1 MNAQLF
7 TPNRTMAATACV
19 CACLFAGLL
28 WLIWSI
34 SRHPAAFYADP
45 QAVAATEPPPVVD
58 PEAADALEAKSK
70 PVEETPQIDNPV
82 AEKAAEPPPKPA
94 SNDAA
99 RAAARKAAHARAAQK
114 AAERARARRN
124 TFDQDAPR
132 GGGRSR
138 GDFISD
144 ILNAFE

>member
-1 MNAQLF
+1 MNAQIF
-7 TPNRTMAATACV
+7 TPIRTMAATACL

-45 QAVAATEPPPVVD
+45 QAVSATEAPPAID
-58 PEAADALEAKSK
+58 PDAADAAEANSK
-70 PVEETPQIDNPV
+70 PAAETPQNDNPV
-82 AEKAAEPPPKPA
+82 AEKSAEPPPKPA
-94 SNDAA
+94 VNDAA
-99 RAAARKAAHARAAQK
+99 RAAARKAAHSRAAQK

-132 GGGRSR
+132 GGGRPR

-144 ILNAFE
+144 FLNAFE